1 VSFSI
6 LSNTR
11 TRAIVIQVAVVGA
24 VIAIITLMI
33 STAMY
38 NRSVTGVRT
47 GFGFLGNEA
56 GFAIGETLIDYSA
69 ASSYARALAVGT
81 LNTLR
86 VAVIGVILATSLG
99 VAIGILRLSKNFFLK
114 NITGIYVEVFRNLP
128 ILVQLLFWYSLT
140 KFALPT
146 PQGSLTP
153 LPNVYL
159 NNRGIN
165 LPMLVSDASFWT
177 VAGTFLVGLVVLLV
191 AWRRTVRRNGKLGR
205 RGAWICIG
213 IGALTV
219 IASVAVAD
227 PATMHIDFPVRRGFN
242 FQGGLKLSPEFAA
255 MLIGLTIYTSA
266 FIGEIVRAGIL
277 SVNKGQVEASVA
289 LGLTKLQTLRLVVLP
304 QAFRLMIPPTT
315 SQYLNLTKNSSLAV
329 AIGYPDLVNVG
340 NTVINQTGQSVEIIL
355 VFMGVYLSISLF
367 ISLFMNWYDRK
378 MALTAAR

>member
-1 VSFSI
+1 LRYSLFS
-6 LSNTR
+6 NAK
-11 TRAIVIQVAVVGA
+11 TRAILIQVAVVGA
-24 VIAIITLMI
+24 VVAVLAIML

-47 GFGFLGNEA
+47 GFGFLHNEA
-56 GFAIGETLIDYSA
+56 GFAIGETLISYSA
-69 ASSYARALAVGT
+69 ASSYGRALVVGT

-86 VAVIGVILATSLG
+86 VAIIGVILATLLG
-99 VAIGILRLSKNFFLK
+99 VVIGILRLSKNFFLK
-114 NITGIYVEVFRNLP
+114 SVTGIYVELFRNLP
-128 ILVQLLFWYSLT
+128 VLVQLLFWYSLT
-140 KFALPT
+140 KFALPA
-146 PQGSLTP
+146 PQASLTP

-159 NNRGIN
+159 NNRGIS
-165 LPMLVSDASFWT
+165 LPMLVSDASFWA
-177 VAGTFLVGLVVLLV
+177 VAGTFLAGLVVLLV
-191 AWRRTVRRNGKLGR
+191 VWRRLVHQNGKLGR
-205 RGAWICIG
+205 RGAWICGG
-213 IGALTV
+213 IGALTIIV
-219 IASVAVAD
+219 GILVAD
-227 PATMHIDFPVRRGFN
+227 PATMQIEFPVKRGFN

-289 LGLTKLQTLRLVVLP
+289 LGLTRLQTLRLVVLP

-355 VFMGVYLSISLF
+355 VFMGVYLSISLI